1 MTDRGAGPGG
11 PTAFQ
16 IHGSVYHTTGPLDP
30 RPGQNPLFAQL
41 YLYDPHAAADFRFL
55 SNSGLDPTLLTA
67 LSEFLH
73 ANNPLASIYRSA
85 RDRLHDLSVQTNR
98 IILSPQMR
106 LVVDVNADLRREN
119 LPTGDEI
126 ALLIP
131 GEYGQSSFRDIVL
144 ADRNGPGYST
154 ISPTHPAY
162 LPLAYPLIL
171 PFGTCPWFF
180 PYRIRHLYRL
190 SPPLSPFPPLA

>member
-1 MTDRGAGPGG
+1 
-11 PTAFQ
+11 
-16 IHGSVYHTTGPLDP
+16 
-30 RPGQNPLFAQL
+30 
-41 YLYDPHAAADFRFL
+41 
-55 SNSGLDPTLLTA
+55 
-67 LSEFLH
+67 
-73 ANNPLASIYRSA
+73 
-85 RDRLHDLSVQTNR
+85 
-98 IILSPQMR
+98 MR

-154 ISPTHPAY
+154 IDPTHPAY

-171 PFGTCPWFF
+171 PFGTCPCFFF
-180 PYRIRHLYRL
+180 PMGFVVFIA
-190 SPPLSPFPPLA
+190 SPLPSLLFFPWLN